1 MALTIEEEE
10 LRNVKILIDITSR
23 NIDAL
28 NAKFAHL
35 NDPPSIFV
43 TEIKD
48 LKSILTELEEK
59 KNEIVGKLRQN
70 DSVEQ
75 HSEYNEVNKTKS
87 KHI

>member
-1 MALTIEEEE
+1 MAVTIEEEE
-10 LRNVKILIDITSR
+10 LRNIKILIDITSR

-35 NDPPSIFV
+35 SDPPSIFV

-48 LKSILTELEEK
+48 LRSRLTELEEK

-70 DSVEQ
+70 DSAEQ
-75 HSEYNEVNKTKS
+75 HSEYNEVNKA
-87 KHI
+87 